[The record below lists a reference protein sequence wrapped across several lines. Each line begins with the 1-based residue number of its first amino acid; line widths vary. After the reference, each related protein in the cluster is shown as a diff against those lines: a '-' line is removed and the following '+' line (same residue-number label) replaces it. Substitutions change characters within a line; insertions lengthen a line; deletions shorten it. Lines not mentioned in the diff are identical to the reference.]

1 MKRYRLF
8 AVASALLLLC
18 SLTGCS
24 FSGADADS
32 AELSSY
38 NEPNLPRCDI
48 EAYKAKIE
56 DLRQNWLKSNQEEAI
71 GQTVQELL
79 DAVDEAYALYA
90 HAEIDYYS
98 DWTKDAL
105 SDYRSRTY
113 EDMCVVSDMTGWAIV
128 NGERKSAYPALFA
141 PYLPDGNLDYYR
153 LHNLQRIM
161 SYSRQSAADSALL
174 LDDYYD
180 VAYDDSVDPD
190 ETDLACAGLYLDIL
204 KETSPSDYD
213 YEAFER
219 DYTPEDVSALYS
231 ELLETVYPLFVR
243 LAAYF
248 AETDP
253 ALPEQTDALQFLR
266 EHAEKLSPEIGESA
280 DKLFSEHLY
289 TAAKGEDCYDG
300 SFTISL
306 GKEQSALMYLY
317 LDGSFTDVSSVT
329 HEFGHF
335 HSDWRDE
342 TPVFLQKNCIDIAEA
357 QSQSMEMLFTHFYGD
372 LMDAETAKRA
382 ELWAVFNLLDA
393 VISGFAIGMFEAKIM
408 EDPEQYEAKDV
419 VQCYADT
426 CTAVGVSP
434 ALYQVTH
441 LYEQPGY
448 YVSYGVSA
456 LPALQIYTMMQDDFD
471 AAVAQYGKISE
482 ISSVSGEYRFQSAMQ
497 ACGMQ
502 NYFDSGTVAGLADA
516 LDAHISALLDE

>member
-8 AVASALLLLC
+8 AVASALLLSC
-18 SLTGCS
+18 CLTGCA
-24 FSGADADS
+24 FSGSEADS

-38 NEPNLPRCDI
+38 EEPNLPRYDI
-48 EAYKAKIE
+48 DAYKAKLE
-56 DLRQNWLKSNQEEAI
+56 DLQQNWLTRGKDDEI
-71 GQTVQELL
+71 GQTVQDMLN
-79 DAVDEAYALYA
+79 AVDEAYSLYA
-90 HAEIDYYS
+90 KAEIEYYN
-98 DWTKDAL
+98 DWTQDAL
-105 SDYRSRTY
+105 SDYRNKTY

-128 NGERKSAYPALFA
+128 NGEKKSVYATLFE
-141 PYLPDGNLDYYR
+141 PYLPDSNLDYYR

-161 SYSRQSAADSALL
+161 SYSRKDAQESSLL
-174 LDDYYD
+174 LDHYYD
-180 VAYDDSVDPD
+180 AAYDSDLDPD
-190 ETDLACAGLYLDIL
+190 ETDLACAALYLDIL

-213 YEAFER
+213 YEAYER
-219 DYTPEDVSALYS
+219 DYTAEDVSMLYQ
-231 ELLETVYPLFVR
+231 ELLKTVYPLFAK

-248 AETDP
+248 ADSEPILT
-253 ALPEQTDALQFLR
+253 EETDALQFL
-266 EHAEKLSPEIGESA
+266 ADYAPKLSTEIGESA
-280 DKLFSEHLY
+280 DKMFSEHLY

-317 LDGSFTDVSSVT
+317 LNGTFADISTVT

-335 HSDWRDE
+335 HSEWRDE
-342 TPVFLQKNCIDIAEA
+342 IPVFLQKNCIDIAEA
-357 QSQSMEMLFTHFYGD
+357 QSQSMEMLFTRYYGD
-372 LMDAETAKRA
+372 IMDAESAKRA

-393 VISGFAIGMFEAKIM
+393 VISGFSIGTFEAEIM
-408 EDPEQYEAKDV
+408 EDPEQFSAEDV
-419 VQCYADT
+419 VQHYADV
-426 CTAVGVSP
+426 CTAVGVAP

-471 AAVAQYGKISE
+471 AAIVQYGKISE

-497 ACGMQ
+497 ACGMPD
-502 NYFDSGTVAGLADA
+502 YFAAGTVAQLADA
-516 LDAHISALLDE
+516 LDARISELMSE